1 MSYAFKTA
9 LLLAVLT
16 GILLGVGYLVG
27 GVGGLTIAIVLSVLM
42 NFGMYLWSDKIAL
55 KMYRAQKADPK
66 KHKQLIDIVRELSQ
80 KADIPMPAV
89 YVVPSQTPNAF
100 ATGRGPKKAS
110 VAATEGILHLLSK
123 HELKGVIAHELA
135 HVKNRDVLIATVAAT
150 IAGIISYVA
159 FMARWAA
166 IFGGFGG
173 DGDGE
178 NILSLLVL
186 AILTPLLATI
196 IQLAISRSREYAAD
210 AGGARIVGH
219 GEYLA
224 RALEKL
230 EGANKRRPMRASTEA
245 GASLFIVNPF
255 SRQGLTQLFS
265 THPPVK
271 ERVKRLRTMYG

>member
-27 GVGGLTIAIVLSVLM
+27 GASGLTIAIVLSVLM

-66 KHKQLIDIVRELSQ
+66 KHKELISIVRELSQ
-80 KADIPMPAV
+80 KADIPMPSV

-135 HVKNRDVLIATVAAT
+135 HVKHRDVLIATVAAT

-166 IFGGFGG
+166 IFGGMGG

-210 AGGARIVGH
+210 AGGASIVGH

-245 GASLFIVNPF
+245 GASMFIVNPF
-255 SRQGLTQLFS
+255 SRQGLTRLFS
-265 THPPVK
+265 THPPVQ

>member
-1 MSYAFKTA
+1 MSYVFKTT

-16 GILLGVGYLVG
+16 GILLGVGYLAG
-27 GVGGLTIAIVLSVLM
+27 GTGGLTIAIVLSVLM
-42 NFGMYLWSDKIAL
+42 NFGMYFWSDKIAL
-55 KMYRAQKADPK
+55 KMYRAKPADPK
-66 KHKQLIDIVRELSQ
+66 QHKELISIVKELSQ
-80 KADIPMPAV
+80 KAGMPTPSV

-100 ATGRGPKKAS
+100 ATGRGPSKAS
-110 VAATEGILHLLSK
+110 VAATEGILQLLSK
-123 HELKGVIAHELA
+123 NELKGVIAHELS
-135 HVKNRDVLIATVAAT
+135 HVKHRDVLIATVAAT

-196 IQLAISRSREYAAD
+196 IQLAISGSREYAAD
-210 AGGARIVGH
+210 AGGAKLVGH

-230 EGANKRRPMRASTEA
+230 EGMNKRKPMRASTEA

-255 SRQGLTQLFS
+255 SRQGLTNLFS

-271 ERVKRLRTMYG
+271 ERIKRLRTMYG